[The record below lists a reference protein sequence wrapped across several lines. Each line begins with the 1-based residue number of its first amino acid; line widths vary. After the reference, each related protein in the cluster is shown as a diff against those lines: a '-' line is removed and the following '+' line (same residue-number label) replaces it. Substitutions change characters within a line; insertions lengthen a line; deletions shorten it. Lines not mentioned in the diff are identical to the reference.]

1 MQELENMQDLF
12 EDFKKEAEESIKKL
26 KNRIRRFKR
35 SRSGI
40 GLWGLYQ
47 QLTKE
52 EKRSFIQECM
62 QELNCSKVTVYNY
75 INRRKPFKDEVAKK
89 INNIFNKYGIKE

>member
-1 MQELENMQDLF
+1 MQELDNMQDLF

-52 EKRSFIQECM
+52 EKRLFVHECM
-62 QELNCSKVTVYNY
+62 QELHCSKVTVYNY
-75 INRRKPFKDEVAKK
+75 LNRRKPFKDEVAKK

>member
-1 MQELENMQDLF
+1 MQELENMQELF
-12 EDFKKEAEESIKKL
+12 EDFKKEAEESLKKL

-52 EKRSFIQECM
+52 EKKLFIQECM
-62 QELNCSKVTVYNY
+62 VELHCSKVTVYNY
-75 INRRKPFKDEVAKK
+75 LNLRKPLKDEVADK
-89 INNIFNKYGIKE
+89 IINIFNKYGIN

>member
-1 MQELENMQDLF
+1 MQELENMQELF
-12 EDFKKEAEESIKKL
+12 EDFKKEAEESLKKL

-35 SRSGI
+35 SRF

-52 EKRSFIQECM
+52 EKKLFIQECM
-62 QELNCSKVTVYNY
+62 RELHCSKVTVYNY
-75 INRRKPFKDEVAKK
+75 LNLRKPLKDEVADK
-89 INNIFNKYGIKE
+89 IINIFNKYGIN